1 MLNAHINHSTNK
13 AQGNIGLAAMEPMS
27 WKQILLRGARTFPHV
42 PWRSEHRWR
51 TQPVTLLVLMF
62 GLVLFG
68 VGEALIVDAGI
79 GNSPWTVLAQGLT
92 LQTGIAIGGTSAIVS
107 VAVLLL
113 WIPLRERPGL
123 GTVLNAFVI
132 GYTLQ
137 FVMAY
142 LPEPTNPLLQTAM
155 VFAGILTVGMGSTLY
170 ITTNLGPGPRDGL
183 MTAIHE
189 RTGWPVARTRLAIEI
204 CALAA
209 GAALGGTIGVGT
221 VLFAALMGRA
231 LALWLGVLGRL
242 TARA

>member
-1 MLNAHINHSTNK
+1 
-13 AQGNIGLAAMEPMS
+13 MEQMS
-27 WKQILLRGARTFPHV
+27 WKQILLKGARTFPHV

-51 TQPVTLLVLMF
+51 TKPLTVAILML

-68 VGEALIVDAGI
+68 IGEALIVDAGI

-137 FVMAY
+137 YALPD
-142 LPEPTNPLLQTAM
+142 LPEPTNPAVQTAM
-155 VFAGILTVGMGSTLY
+155 T
-170 ITTNLGPGPRDGL
+170 
-183 MTAIHE
+183 
-189 RTGWPVARTRLAIEI
+189 
-204 CALAA
+204 
-209 GAALGGTIGVGT
+209 
-221 VLFAALMGRA
+221 
-231 LALWLGVLGRL
+231 
-242 TARA
+242 